1 MAKAV
6 YVGVG
11 SKAHKMKK
19 AYIGIG
25 GKARKVKKMYIG
37 VGGKARL
44 CYSAEADKFGTATP
58 LSKYRSVLAGTTVGG
73 YALFGGGGYDSDARK
88 GEAIMDAYNASLTR
102 TTAASLSVARQG
114 LTAIT
119 LGNHALFVGGR
130 SGDTSFGTVD
140 VYDASLTRT
149 TATELSVDRYDSA
162 AAVVGS
168 YALFA
173 GGRRKQNSLFVF
185 AKDAVDAYNTSLT
198 RTTATPLPSNV
209 YACAGGTVGGYAVF
223 SGGSSMNSDSTLV
236 EAIGSMAMVCV
247 YDSSL
252 TSSQAA
258 SLSCPRAVHSAATIG
273 NHLLFAG
280 GYNRTTGKYL
290 STVESYDASLTR
302 STAVELSSAK
312 NGLASATVGEYAMFA
327 GGYKGN
333 SDAAY
338 VATVDAY
345 NTALTKTT
353 MPDLSVGR
361 HGLASAVIGDYA
373 LFAGG
378 ISKISSTTDKYQD
391 VVDVYSA

>member
-6 YVGVG
+6 YVGVD
-11 SKAHKMKK
+11 SKARKMKK

-25 GKARKVKKMYIG
+25 GTARKVKKMYIG
-37 VGGKARL
+37 DSSGKARL

-58 LSKYRSVLAGTTVGG
+58 LSKYRIFLAGTTVGG
-73 YALFGGGGYDSDARK
+73 YALFGGGGYDSDAKK

-130 SGDTSFGTVD
+130 SGNTSFGTVD

-149 TATELSVDRYDSA
+149 TATELSIARYDSA

-173 GGRRKQNSLFVF
+173 GGRRNNGLFTMSQS
-185 AKDAVDAYNTSLT
+185 AVDAYNTSLT
-198 RTTATPLPSNV
+198 RTTATPLPSNA

-236 EAIGSMAMVCV
+236 ETIGALEIVRA

-258 SLSCPRAVHSAATIG
+258 PLSCPRAVHSAATIG

-280 GYNRTTGKYL
+280 GYNSTTGK
-290 STVESYDASLTR
+290 
-302 STAVELSSAK
+302 
-312 NGLASATVGEYAMFA
+312 
-327 GGYKGN
+327 
-333 SDAAY
+333 
-338 VATVDAY
+338 
-345 NTALTKTT
+345 
-353 MPDLSVGR
+353 
-361 HGLASAVIGDYA
+361 
-373 LFAGG
+373 
-378 ISKISSTTDKYQD
+378 
-391 VVDVYSA
+391 

>member
-11 SKAHKMKK
+11 SKARKMKK

-25 GKARKVKKMYIG
+25 GTARKVKKMYIG

-58 LSKYRSVLAGTTVGG
+58 LSKYRSLLAGTTVGG
-73 YALFGGGGYDSDARK
+73 YALFGGGGYDSDAYK

-149 TATELSVDRYDSA
+149 TATELSIARYDSA

-173 GGRRKQNSLFVF
+173 GGRRKQGSLFVF

-198 RTTATPLPSNV
+198 RTTATPMPSNV

-236 EAIGSMAMVCV
+236 ETIGAMEMVRA

-258 SLSCPRAVHSAATIG
+258 PLSCPRAVHSAATIG

-280 GYNRTTGKYL
+280 GYNSTTGKYL

-361 HGLASAVIGDYA
+361 YGLASAVIGDYA

-378 ISKISSTTDKYQD
+378 ISKIQSTVDKYQD